1 MDGGWRVPG
10 LARPYRSCACRALWQ
25 PQSKRSPEPRV
36 FLDGRCAVWSSVTA
50 QQQMGKLQGP
60 GQRRRDSHRSAL
72 RHWWHRTCAS
82 GPAFGGVVAGGAQ
95 HSVTVPLNAFLSK
108 ERCGDAACSAT
119 RCRRRCWAGECCWG
133 LTAAIAALPQLRQSC
148 RLPLTA
154 RSAQTVYGGPERFSA
169 ASPGSKLRIKCNPKP
184 ADCSASVVSAALCGC
199 SSCNGPWPNPPA
211 C

>member
-1 MDGGWRVPG
+1 MEGSGP
-10 LARPYRSCACRALWQ
+10 RPALSKLRLPCAVAAAV
-25 PQSKRSPEPRV
+25 KKEPRATRFPRRSLRGLV
-36 FLDGRCAVWSSVTA
+36 FCNRPATNGETTGAGSAAQGLPPQCSQALVAPNLCFWARVW
-50 QQQMGKLQGP
+50 
-60 GQRRRDSHRSAL
+60 
-72 RHWWHRTCAS
+72 
-82 GPAFGGVVAGGAQ
+82 GVVAGGAQ